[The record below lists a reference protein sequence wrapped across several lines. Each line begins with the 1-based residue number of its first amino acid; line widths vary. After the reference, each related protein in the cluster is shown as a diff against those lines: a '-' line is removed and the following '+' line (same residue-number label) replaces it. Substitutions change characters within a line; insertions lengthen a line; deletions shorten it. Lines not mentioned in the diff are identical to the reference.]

1 MPDLR
6 AHSSAGYLL
15 IEALVALA
23 IVAVMAS
30 LLFGTVIQ
38 TSQAALVVGDR
49 REAVLLARSVL
60 AAATA
65 QTPIPPIPDQGT
77 DGPFSWTIS
86 RDTFSGAGGEI
97 RLEQVVVTISRR
109 SDGRLLARLA
119 GADASR

>member
-1 MPDLR
+1 MPELR
-6 AHSSAGYLL
+6 DQSSAGYLL

-38 TSQAALVVGDR
+38 TSQAALLVGDR
-49 REAVLLARSVL
+49 RQAVLLARSVL
-60 AAATA
+60 AAATVE
-65 QTPIPPIPDQGT
+65 TGIPPIPEAGT
-77 DGPFSWTIS
+77 DGPFAWSIN
-86 RDTFSGAGGEI
+86 RNGFNGAGGSI
-97 RLEQVVVTISRR
+97 RLQQVVVTISRR